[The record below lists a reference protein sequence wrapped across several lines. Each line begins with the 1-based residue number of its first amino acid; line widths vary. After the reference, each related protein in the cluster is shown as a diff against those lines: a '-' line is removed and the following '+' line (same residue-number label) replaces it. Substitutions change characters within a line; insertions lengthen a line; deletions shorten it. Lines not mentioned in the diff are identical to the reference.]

1 MEKGNELLQELLKT
15 GIDEFK
21 KSREKDTETENVVS
35 ETGLS
40 LLEQKTELS
49 LLEQKKAI
57 AKRYI
62 DKKINDPILQLTWV
76 AEDYLITENF
86 IDKIKD
92 KLLYE
97 KFLEKSNIEAKTIDE
112 MKNLKNALE
121 NVKEDNTQ
129 EKKLKNIEDTFI
141 DNIDPT
147 QEKPDQEESLPQ
159 KETEEKTEEKPEE
172 ISGNFDTLPETY
184 KTYITKISSKF
195 PDPKKTHIIKFW
207 PIVVQE
213 ALKHKETKKLIDK
226 IFAQINKESWRNPN
240 ALNDKWEYS
249 IGFMQI
255 NKNAGH
261 TGKIN
266 GKFYDLNKPDGNIAY
281 GISFLAEC
289 IRRSNGNI
297 RRWFN
302 IYNGWANLSK
312 PEEKQYAHTIMNDK
326 LFNEKLAA

>member
-1 MEKGNELLQELLKT
+1 MENSNDLLQELVTT
-15 GIDEFK
+15 GIAEFK
-21 KSREKDTETENVVS
+21 KDKETENVVS
-35 ETGLS
+35 ETENS
-40 LLEQKTELS
+40 LLQ
-49 LLEQKKAI
+49 QKKAI
-57 AKRYI
+57 VKKYI
-62 DKKINDPILQLTWV
+62 DKKINDPILQFTWV
-76 AEDYLITENF
+76 AEDYLISENF
-86 IDKIKD
+86 IDKLKD

-97 KFLEKSNIEAKTIDE
+97 KFLEKSNLEVKSLEEIKNLRKALEKAKTE
-112 MKNLKNALE
+112 ATLE
-121 NVKEDNTQ
+121 QIENNFLQ
-129 EKKLKNIEDTFI
+129 EIN
-141 DNIDPT
+141 NN
-147 QEKPDQEESLPQ
+147 
-159 KETEEKTEEKPEE
+159 EEKTKEEPKDSKEEETQKPKNPEE
-172 ISGNFDTLPETY
+172 ISGNFEALPETY

-195 PDPKKTHIIKFW
+195 PEPKKSNIKTYG
-207 PIVVQE
+207 PVVIQE
-213 ALKHKETKKLIDK
+213 ALKHNETKTIIPK

-266 GKFYDLNKPDGNIAY
+266 GKFYNLNKPEGNIAY

-312 PEEKQYAHTIMNDK
+312 PEEEQYAHSIIHDK
-326 LFNEKLAA
+326 VFNEKLVA

>member
-1 MEKGNELLQELLKT
+1 MENSNELLQELVKT
-15 GIDEFK
+15 GIAEFK
-21 KSREKDTETENVVS
+21 KDKETENIVS
-35 ETGLS
+35 ETENS
-40 LLEQKTELS
+40 LLQ
-49 LLEQKKAI
+49 QKKAI
-57 AKRYI
+57 VKKYI

-76 AEDYLITENF
+76 AEDYLISENF

-97 KFLEKSNIEAKTIDE
+97 KFLEKSNIETKTIDE

-121 NVKEDNTQ
+121 NIKEDNTQ
-129 EKKLKNIEDTFI
+129 EEKLKNIENIFI
-141 DNIDPT
+141 DNIDP
-147 QEKPDQEESLPQ
+147 KQEEPNQEEPLPQ
-159 KETEEKTEEKPEE
+159 KETEEKPEE
-172 ISGNFDTLPETY
+172 ISGNFDALPETY

-195 PDPKKTHIIKFW
+195 PDPKKTHIRNFW
-207 PIVVQE
+207 PVVIQE
-213 ALKHKETKKLIDK
+213 ALQHKETKNIIPK

-249 IGFMQI
+249 VGFMQI

-266 GKFYDLNKPDGNIAY
+266 GKFYDLNKPEGNIAY

-312 PEEKQYAHTIMNDK
+312 PEEKQYAHSIMNDK

>member
-1 MEKGNELLQELLKT
+1 MEKGNELLQGLIET
-15 GIDEFK
+15 GITEFK
-21 KSREKDTETENVVS
+21 KSKEKEGVVS
-35 ETGLS
+35 ET
-40 LLEQKTELS
+40 EHS

-57 AKRYI
+57 AKKYI
-62 DKKINDPILQLTWV
+62 EKKINDPILQLTWV

-97 KFLEKSNIEAKTIDE
+97 KFLEKSNIEATTIQE
-112 MKNLKNALE
+112 MKILKNALE
-121 NVKEDNTQ
+121 KIKEDNTQ
-129 EKKLKNIEDTFI
+129 ETKLREIENTFL
-141 DNIDPT
+141 DNSAEVVDN
-147 QEKPDQEESLPQ
+147 Q
-159 KETEEKTEEKPEE
+159 KEEDSQNEWKEVLDKPEETQDTPEE

-195 PDPKKTHIIKFW
+195 PNPKKTHIIKFW
-207 PIVVQE
+207 PVVVQE
-213 ALKHKETKKLIDK
+213 ALKHKETKDLVTK
-226 IFAQINKESWRNPN
+226 IFAQINKESWRNPK

-249 IGFMQI
+249 IGLMQI
-255 NKNAGH
+255 NKNAWH

-266 GKFYDLNKPDGNIAY
+266 GKFYDLNTPEWNIAY

-302 IYNGWANLSK
+302 IYNGWANLSR
-312 PEEKQYAHTIMNDK
+312 PEEKQYAHSIMNDK
-326 LFNEKLAA
+326 IFNEKLVA